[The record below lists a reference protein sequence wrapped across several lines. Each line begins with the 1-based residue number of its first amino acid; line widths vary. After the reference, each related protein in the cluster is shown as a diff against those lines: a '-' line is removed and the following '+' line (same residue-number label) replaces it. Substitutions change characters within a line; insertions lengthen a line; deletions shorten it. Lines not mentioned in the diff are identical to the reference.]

1 MRLGTRAVAAA
12 LCVMV
17 LLPGYVRAE
26 VDDPGAPQYT
36 NSILGGFRTPVI
48 EPGDDF
54 EFSFNVTNSYG
65 FNNNMTDVRLTIG
78 VYRYAT
84 EERIRNVTE
93 DFKKPPLI
101 EGVSPEMSY
110 ELGAITFGET
120 VRVNL
125 TIETKKDTPHGSYFS
140 QSTYFVRFNMT
151 FTFEDDDSLVVL
163 KSRGCFTDQEW
174 DNITSFEPGEEIVN
188 RTYMKSL
195 GVDGLLPDSSFG
207 IKVPIPTWPLGVIV
221 AGCAGLSLMALYYF
235 TMDNPG
241 KYPGLEKR
249 FYYLR
254 GKLQESW
261 GKLKDR
267 RRK

>member
-1 MRLGTRAVAAA
+1 MLSGLVSADVN
-12 LCVMV
+12 
-17 LLPGYVRAE
+17 
-26 VDDPGAPQYT
+26 DPGAPQYA
-36 NSILGGFRTPVI
+36 NSILGGFKTPVVA
-48 EPGDDF
+48 PGDDF

-65 FNNNMTDVRLTIG
+65 LDNNMTDVRLTVG

-84 EERIRNVTE
+84 EDRIRNVTE
-93 DFKKPPLI
+93 DFRKPPLI
-101 EGVSPEMSY
+101 EGEAPEMLL
-110 ELGAITFGET
+110 ELGVITYGET

-151 FTFEDDDSLVVL
+151 FTFEDNETLVVL

-174 DNITSFEPGEEIVN
+174 DNITSFEPGEDIVN
-188 RTYMKSL
+188 RTYLRSL

-207 IKVPIPTWPLGVIV
+207 IKAPIPIWPLGLIV
-221 AGCAGLSLMALYYF
+221 VACVGLSSLALYYF
-235 TMDNPG
+235 TVDNPG
-241 KYPGLEKR
+241 KYPALEKR

-261 GKLKDR
+261 GKLKNR